1 MEVVEASAFSA
12 VIGDQGSGPFEDVMS
27 KPSCPPIA
35 ELLGW

>member
-12 VIGDQGSGPFEDVMS
+12 VIGDQGLGPFEEVLS
-27 KPSCPPIA
+27 KPSCPPVA